1 MNHPSI
7 EIDQV
12 KLSFGATE
20 ALKGITARVEPGHII
35 GLIGRNGAGKST
47 LLEVLAGL
55 LAPRSGHARL
65 LGHDC
70 RDLPDQVR
78 QRMGFV
84 FQQDELFGWMTVDAH
99 IDVVGAHYRN
109 WDEHRARDLAQRW
122 DIPMDQTVASLSG
135 GQRQKLGILLAIV
148 HQPDILLL
156 DEPASALD
164 PVSRR
169 AFLAELVDLAC
180 DGQRSMILSSHL
192 IGDIERLADRIWLMR
207 QGELVLDEPLDDLK
221 DSVIRLSFQET
232 KEPLMPESTV
242 VLGRK
247 NGDHGCSV
255 IARHP
260 GSEALAEMQQKHGS
274 RLRISTLNLEEL
286 ALELL

>member
-7 EIDQV
+7 DIDQV

-20 ALKGITARVEPGHII
+20 ALKGVTAQIEPGHIV

-55 LAPRSGHARL
+55 LVPDSGHSRL

-70 RDLPDQVR
+70 RDLPDEVR

-84 FQQDELFGWMTVDAH
+84 FQQDELFGWMKVDAH

-109 WDEHRARDLAQRW
+109 WDEHRARELAQRW

-148 HQPDILLL
+148 HQPDVLLL

-169 AFLAELVDLAC
+169 AFLAELVELAC
-180 DGQRSMILSSHL
+180 DGHRSMVLSSHL

-221 DSVIRLSFQET
+221 DNVIRLNFQGTE
-232 KEPLMPESTV
+232 EPVMPESTA
-242 VLGRK
+242 VLSRK
-247 NGDHGCSV
+247 KSEHGSTV

-260 GSEALAEMQQKHGS
+260 GSEALAELQQKQGHK
-274 RLRISTLNLEEL
+274 LRISTLNLEDL